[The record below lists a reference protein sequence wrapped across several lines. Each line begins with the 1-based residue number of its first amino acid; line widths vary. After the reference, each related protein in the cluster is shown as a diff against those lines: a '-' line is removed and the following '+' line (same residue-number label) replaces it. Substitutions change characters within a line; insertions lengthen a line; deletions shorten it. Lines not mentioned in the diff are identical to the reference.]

1 MFFKNY
7 KHKLASIKP
16 PIPLP
21 VDGMWLIGPKLGTLK
36 NGQFEP
42 EVVHFFTSRLKAT
55 SFFADVG
62 PQYGIHTVNI
72 ARRFGKAEKRVY
84 VFEPSVLNQRRL
96 KRNLFINNCL
106 ANVEIVPVFVG
117 SKMGNQVF
125 DLDNETGFEATK
137 SKNCLHVTS
146 ITLDSLGIDFTLCKI
161 DAEGYDIE
169 VLRGASRLIS
179 QGCEFT
185 FEIGKRFSDVSI
197 SERLDEI
204 RSFGLKIMQLSYGER
219 EPTNREIESLV
230 EEKLHINLAAV
241 PS

>member
-1 MFFKNY
+1 MFKNY

-21 VDGMWLIGPKLGTLK
+21 VNGMWLIGPRLGIVK
-36 NGQFEP
+36 NDQFEP
-42 EVVHFFTSRLKAT
+42 EVVQFFTSRLKT
-55 SFFADVG
+55 SSLFADVG
-62 PQYGIHTVNI
+62 SQYGFHTVNI
-72 ARRFGKAEKRVY
+72 ARRLGKAEKRVWA
-84 VFEPSVLNQRRL
+84 FEPSALNQKRL
-96 KRNLFINNCL
+96 KRNLSLNKCQ

-125 DLDNETGFEATK
+125 DLDNETGYEATK
-137 SKNCLHVTS
+137 SKNYSHVPS

-161 DAEGYDIE
+161 DAEGYDVE

-185 FEIGKRFSDVSI
+185 FEIGKRFSDVPI
-197 SERLDEI
+197 SDRLDEI
-204 RSFGLKIMQLSYGER
+204 RGFGLKIKQLPFGDKEL
-219 EPTNREIESLV
+219 TNREIESFV